1 MASISDSYVSSV
13 AVATTPMEEA
23 AAASPTAPAAATAAA
38 VAAAVAADVTP
49 GDEEIPLQGMG
60 IG

>member
-1 MASISDSYVSSV
+1 M
-13 AVATTPMEEA
+13 ATTPMEEA

>member
-1 MASISDSYVSSV
+1 
-13 AVATTPMEEA
+13 MEEA

-60 IG
+60 IGWDGDIPNWKRQKKESIR